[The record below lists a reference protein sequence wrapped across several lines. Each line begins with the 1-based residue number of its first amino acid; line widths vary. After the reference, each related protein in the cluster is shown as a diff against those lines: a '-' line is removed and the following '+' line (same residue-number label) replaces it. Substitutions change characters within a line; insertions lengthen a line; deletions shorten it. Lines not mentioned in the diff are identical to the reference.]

1 MNTCYGEAW
10 CLLLLLLV
18 LWYRAQC
25 IIIFTFCVSRGV
37 GSFWLFRTFGP
48 TLRSRIF
55 ASCRAIAID
64 LVVALASLWAKALR
78 YSIFQK
84 TKMIIMNASNEHLI
98 PCDPHNYFEMT
109 YHFESFHCIFCCNFH
124 PSFRMLRL
132 FLPSFFCSLLRT
144 DANQIIFST
153 FQILLFLCLRLL
165 QNTIKK

>member
-1 MNTCYGEAW
+1 
-10 CLLLLLLV
+10 
-18 LWYRAQC
+18 
-25 IIIFTFCVSRGV
+25 
-37 GSFWLFRTFGP
+37 
-48 TLRSRIF
+48 
-55 ASCRAIAID
+55 
-64 LVVALASLWAKALR
+64 
-78 YSIFQK
+78 
-84 TKMIIMNASNEHLI
+84 MIIMNASNEHLI

-165 QNTIKK
+165 QNTIKNKHVRFSVCLTNGHTNKTHAKNIIYSWFCIDFNLICLINLHVTIC